1 MLQYY
6 IAKGSITVDVINSRL
21 MEFRYGYSQVKDKP
35 EPINPESLTD
45 KPGKHIA

>member
-1 MLQYY
+1 
-6 IAKGSITVDVINSRL
+6 

-45 KPGKHIA
+45 KPGKHIAKDAAKM